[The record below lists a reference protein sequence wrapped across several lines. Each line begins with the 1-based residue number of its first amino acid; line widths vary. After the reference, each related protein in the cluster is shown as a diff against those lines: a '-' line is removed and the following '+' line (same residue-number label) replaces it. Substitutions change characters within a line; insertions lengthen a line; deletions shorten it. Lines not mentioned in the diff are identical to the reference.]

1 MNLTKQQSC
10 QTNPWTIFPKFVK
23 YVFWWNSFFLWKL
36 YFHDTEALW
45 EHPNSVCKCLGA
57 IFPAWPPFAQ
67 TGQHPLSLLGVQLHL
82 KTHCSLLLKL
92 CFPQILV
99 KVSFLFRFFP
109 PPRLW
114 PCKSLYGMEIQVLIQ
129 PCSSLPWDKDER
141 EQGEMFSWKA
151 SKTSPLLPNI
161 KLLGG
166 KGKGDAQNY
175 QWILDEQG
183 FKFLLTIAFAKE
195 QRIPKVNSP
204 KRGPPTMPKML
215 SAAWGRKRV
224 CYQVLCKK
232 VEASNMVRKED
243 FEKEIMRGGGWG
255 G

>member
-1 MNLTKQQSC
+1 MLGSHFPSLTPFCSDRPASSESTGCSATSQDTLFPASKTVFS
-10 QTNPWTIFPKFVK
+10 TNPCQSFIF
-23 YVFWWNSFFLWKL
+23 
-36 YFHDTEALW
+36 
-45 EHPNSVCKCLGA
+45 
-57 IFPAWPPFAQ
+57 I
-67 TGQHPLSLLGVQLHL
+67 
-82 KTHCSLLLKL
+82 
-92 CFPQILV
+92 QIL
-99 KVSFLFRFFP
+99 P

-114 PCKSLYGMEIQVLIQ
+114 PCKSLHGMEIQVLIQ

-243 FEKEIMRGGGWG
+243 FEKEIMRGGGGLTGAYSAGRTWYSYMG
-255 G
+255 A